1 MLIFTPGTRFPRA
14 VREPPRRKRLRGL
27 PLTRFSRRSL
37 APYIPINFVLK
48 DMSSSVYKLR
58 RISRPSPSYLIKS
71 RNYQDLD
78 QHGDSDSIHQFGS
91 FPLRSIR
98 NRIQLSFRQYDVL

>member
-1 MLIFTPGTRFPRA
+1 MHMHLYHPSNTVSTNQIPEA
-14 VREPPRRKRLRGL
+14 VIVNSDAEIHKKRE
-27 PLTRFSRRSL
+27 
-37 APYIPINFVLK
+37 
-48 DMSSSVYKLR
+48 R

-91 FPLRSIR
+91 FPLLSIR

>member
-1 MLIFTPGTRFPRA
+1 MLLFTPGNRFPRA

-37 APYIPINFVLK
+37 APYIPINFVSK
-48 DMSSSVYKLR
+48 DRSSLVYKLR
-58 RISRPSPSYLIKS
+58 RFSRPSPSYLIKS

-91 FPLRSIR
+91 FPLPSIR